1 MPNNTASKAAP
12 AQAAPHALVRELVN
26 ETNENPY
33 ERIWAGF
40 LTARVLIGMLLLSVL
55 GLQKI
60 LAASK
65 QHWSIYAIAGSY
77 FVLAVAARL
86 FIRQTPLLRRFSLI
100 WLTVIG
106 LDLFTFGSL
115 HFAQGGSASYLA
127 LLALPVLE
135 AAILGSRLLALG
147 TAALVTIFL
156 LANAWALSLDSNV
169 SSTQI
174 AQAAVSGIGFFVLAF
189 LGSQIASRLD
199 REEKTNREAQLL
211 AKTQGEVNQLI
222 IAAMPSGV
230 LIVDRNAY
238 VLNSNPA
245 ARQLLGL
252 HAAAA
257 TDGVHAF
264 DLAPMQGSRSLVAII
279 AETFA
284 EKRNQSLEIEFI
296 PTGNTQ
302 PGAPQRLLVQ
312 TQLTGEDYSQHTG
325 LQFCVVFLQ
334 DLREQQARVRT
345 EKLAA
350 MGRMSAAVAHEIRNP
365 LAAISHANALLA
377 EDELPPTQKRLSKM
391 IRDNAARLGRI
402 VDEILDVA
410 RVQEQGAD
418 SSTVLALKPLVA
430 RIGAEWQVQNA
441 AGARLLVQVPEDDL
455 YAWFDADHLRR
466 ILVNLLDNAL
476 RYASLQNA
484 AIVLRLHPVD
494 EHWHEISVWSD
505 GQPIEAGLQKH
516 FFEPFFS
523 SESRSSGLGL
533 YICRQLCERH
543 GAKIH
548 YQSSTHHGQPGNEFV
563 VRLRANWDLP
573 AEMGFENTVL

>member
-1 MPNNTASKAAP
+1 MPNKTVPEAAP
-12 AQAAPHALVRELVN
+12 PHALVRELVN
-26 ETNENPY
+26 EANENPY

-40 LTARVLIGMLLLSVL
+40 LTARVLIGLLLLSVL

-77 FVLAVAARL
+77 LVFALAARL

-106 LDLFTFGSL
+106 LDLLTFGSL

-135 AAILGSRLLALG
+135 AAVLGSRLLALG

-169 SSTQI
+169 SSSQI

-252 HAAAA
+252 GASGTGDAA
-257 TDGVHAF
+257 HAF
-264 DLAPMQGSRSLVAII
+264 DLVQMYGSLGLVSII
-279 AETFA
+279 QNTYA
-284 EKRNQSLEIEFI
+284 EKRNQSLEIEI
-296 PTGNTQ
+296 APAANNS
-302 PGAPQRLLVQ
+302 PSAPQRLLVQ

-377 EDELPPTQKRLSKM
+377 EDELQATQKRLSKM

-418 SSTVLALKPLVA
+418 SSAVLELNTLAS
-430 RIGAEWQVQNA
+430 RIGAEWQAQNA
-441 AGARLLVQVPEDDL
+441 AGARLVIQVPKEDL
-455 YAWFDADHLRR
+455 HAWFDADHLRR

-476 RYASLQNA
+476 RYASFENA
-484 AIVLRLHPVD
+484 AIVLRLQNID
-494 EHWHEISVWSD
+494 ADWQELSIWSD
-505 GQPIEAGLQKH
+505 GAAIEAGLQKH

-548 YQSSTHHGQPGNEFV
+548 YQTSAQHGKQGNEFV
-563 VRLRANWDLP
+563 VRLRASWDLP
-573 AEMGFENTVL
+573 AEMGFENTNL

>member
-1 MPNNTASKAAP
+1 MPNKTVPEAAP
-12 AQAAPHALVRELVN
+12 PHALVRELVN
-26 ETNENPY
+26 EANENPY

-40 LTARVLIGMLLLSVL
+40 LTARVLIGLLLLSVL

-77 FVLAVAARL
+77 LIFALAARL

-106 LDLFTFGSL
+106 LDLLTFGSL

-169 SSTQI
+169 SSSQI

-245 ARQLLGL
+245 ARQLLGIRASGTGD
-252 HAAAA
+252 AA
-257 TDGVHAF
+257 HAF
-264 DLAPMQGSRSLVAII
+264 DLVQMYGNLGLVSII
-279 AETFA
+279 QNTYA
-284 EKRNQSLEIEFI
+284 EKRNQSLEIEI
-296 PTGNTQ
+296 APAANNS
-302 PGAPQRLLVQ
+302 PSAPQRLLVQ

-377 EDELPPTQKRLSKM
+377 EDDLQATQKRLSKM

-418 SSTVLALKPLVA
+418 SSTALELNTLAN
-430 RIGAEWQVQNA
+430 RIGAEWQAQNA
-441 AGARLLVQVPEDDL
+441 AGARLAIQVPEQDL

-476 RYASLQNA
+476 RYASLENA
-484 AIVLRLHPVD
+484 AIVLRLQNID
-494 EHWHEISVWSD
+494 ADWQEISIWSD
-505 GQPIEAGLQKH
+505 GAAIEAGLQKH

-548 YQSSTHHGQPGNEFV
+548 YQTSTQHGKQGNEFV
-563 VRLRANWDLP
+563 VRLRASWDLP
-573 AEMGFENTVL
+573 AEMGFENTNL